1 MRLIAQQFS
10 TGLFQGSGGQ
20 NDALRPPPL
29 DRTTYTASAVI
40 NLLSLA
46 LPLTILQVYDR
57 VLPNAAYETL
67 AALILILTVTI
78 VIDGCLKYL
87 RSTVI
92 NWSAAAFTHNI
103 SVDSLTTMLSTRP
116 SQFSKTTTSE
126 HLERLNAVAGL
137 GNHYGAQSRTIVI
150 DIMFIPVFSGVIIFI
165 GGSIFASVVGLFAL
179 FSYLALRGSQSLN
192 EVIEDRES
200 FDARKQD
207 FVIEILRAIQTVKA
221 GAMEPQIMR
230 RFESLQSAASVVT
243 REMIRL
249 TGTAQTYNNAYAA
262 LSTVVIVSAGAVLVL
277 NGRLTLGALACCML
291 LSSQLLQPLMRSLA
305 SWNEIK
311 LAEHRRS
318 RVSAIYAETKPH
330 VISAPRFPERFA
342 PKSVSLRNVTIQFG
356 NTKPIFENINFDVAA
371 GEFVAITGADGC
383 GRTSLLRA
391 LIQDAP
397 IVGGEIRIGDELIDA
412 NAPNTLRRQ
421 VRYVGLNPVIFRG
434 TILENISLF
443 GETPTNVALSAAKFT
458 GLDDDVVKMPLG
470 YDTLL
475 KSAAGRDIPAPMAQ
489 CVTLTRAFA
498 MRPSV
503 LVLDEA
509 NTLLDMAGEQRFIE
523 ALGRLHGKVTTI
535 IATHRP
541 SLLRTADKTYGIRE
555 GELQLIESSER
566 RLDRNSR

>member
-1 MRLIAQQFS
+1 MLLFAQKFV
-10 TGLFQGSGGQ
+10 TDLFQSSGG
-20 NDALRPPPL
+20 NDDALGPPLL
-29 DRTTYTASAVI
+29 DRTTYIASAVI

-67 AALILILTVTI
+67 AALILILTATI
-78 VIDGCLKYL
+78 IIDGSLKYL

-103 SVDSLTTMLSTRP
+103 SVDSLGRMLSARP
-116 SQFSKTTTSE
+116 SLFSRTTTSE

-137 GNHYGAQSRTIVI
+137 GNHYSAQSRTIVI
-150 DIMFIPVFSGVIIFI
+150 DILFIPIFSAVIIFI

-179 FSYLALRGSQSLN
+179 FSYLALRGTQSLN
-192 EVIEDRES
+192 DVIEDRES

-221 GAMEPQIMR
+221 AAMEPQIMR

-262 LSTVVIVSAGAVLVL
+262 LSTIVIVSAGAVLVL

-311 LAEHRRS
+311 LAEHRRT

-330 VISAPRFPERFA
+330 IMSAPRFPERFT
-342 PKSVSLRNVTIQFG
+342 PKSVSLQNVTIQFG
-356 NTKPIFENINFDVAA
+356 DAIPVLENINFDVAA

-397 IVGGEIRIGDELIDA
+397 IVAGEVRIGDEPVEP
-412 NAPNTLRRQ
+412 NAPNILRRQ

-434 TILENISLF
+434 TILENITLF
-443 GETPTNVALSAAKFT
+443 GETPAKVALSAAKFT
-458 GLDDDVVKMPLG
+458 GLDEEVVKMPLG

-475 KSAAGRDIPAPMAQ
+475 KSAAGRDIPAPTAQ
-489 CVTLTRAFA
+489 SVTLTRALA

-523 ALGRLHGKVTTI
+523 ALNRLRGKVTTI

-541 SLLRTADKTYGIRE
+541 SLLRMADKTYGIRE
-555 GELQLIESSER
+555 GELQLIETTMR
-566 RLDRNSR
+566 RLDRTSQ

>member
-1 MRLIAQQFS
+1 MLLFAQKFV
-10 TGLFQGSGGQ
+10 TDLFQSSGG
-20 NDALRPPPL
+20 NDDALGPPLL
-29 DRTTYTASAVI
+29 DRTTYIASAVI

-67 AALILILTVTI
+67 AALILILTATI
-78 VIDGCLKYL
+78 IIDGSLKYL

-103 SVDSLTTMLSTRP
+103 SVDSLGRMLSARP
-116 SQFSKTTTSE
+116 SLFSRTTTSE

-137 GNHYGAQSRTIVI
+137 GNHYSAQSRTIVI
-150 DIMFIPVFSGVIIFI
+150 DILFIPIFSAVIIFI

-179 FSYLALRGSQSLN
+179 FSYLALRGTQSLN
-192 EVIEDRES
+192 DVIEDRES

-221 GAMEPQIMR
+221 AAMEPQIMR
-230 RFESLQSAASVVT
+230 RFESLQSATSVVT

-262 LSTVVIVSAGAVLVL
+262 LSTIVIVSAGAVLVL

-311 LAEHRRS
+311 LAEHRRT

-330 VISAPRFPERFA
+330 IMSAPRFPERFT
-342 PKSVSLRNVTIQFG
+342 PKSVSLQNVTIQFG
-356 NTKPIFENINFDVAA
+356 DAIPVLENINFDVAA

-397 IVGGEIRIGDELIDA
+397 IVAGEVRIGDEPVEP
-412 NAPNTLRRQ
+412 NAPNILRRQ

-434 TILENISLF
+434 TILENITLF
-443 GETPTNVALSAAKFT
+443 GETPAKVALSAAKFT
-458 GLDDDVVKMPLG
+458 GLDEEVVKMPLG

-475 KSAAGRDIPAPMAQ
+475 KSAAGRDIPAPTAQ
-489 CVTLTRAFA
+489 SVTLTRALA

-523 ALGRLHGKVTTI
+523 ALNRLRGKVTTI

-541 SLLRTADKTYGIRE
+541 SLLRMADKTYGIRE
-555 GELQLIESSER
+555 GELQLIETTMR
-566 RLDRNSR
+566 RLDRTSQ